1 MKFGEII
8 RDARLKK
15 QLTYRAMADKLDN
28 IISSAYI
35 NAIELHDE
43 IPSPDTVMHLA
54 EVLELNAD
62 ELLEI
67 AKQVKIN
74 EFNSLMNKK
83 YRGRKK

>member
-35 NAIELHDE
+35 NAIELHNE

-54 EVLELNAD
+54 EVLDLNAD